1 LWETVKEAIAANDRF
16 LFCTHRDP
24 DADGVGSEMAL
35 SLALRRMGKNCVVLN
50 SDSLPDSLSFL
61 DPDQTVRGFD
71 AMSAEQ
77 SSRLL
82 DEADVI
88 FFLDASE
95 WSRLRPMDD
104 EVSSRA
110 SKVICIDHHPVEQ
123 PLTDASVIRVDYSS
137 TGELIFELLKDMGLP
152 LDGGVAFSLYTALV
166 KDTGCFRF
174 DNTNERVF
182 RMATELC
189 SYDEVR
195 PSFVY
200 DRLFERSS
208 IAGVKAL
215 GKVLKTLEFAYGNRL
230 AHISLTAE
238 IMEQTGATLEDT
250 ENFVDVI
257 RGLDPV
263 QLCIYFRELDG
274 GRIKASF
281 RSKSSEI
288 NVNNLAVKMGG
299 GGHVRAS
306 GAVIEGTLPDVI
318 ARVVKAAAEC
328 FEH

>member
-1 LWETVKEAIAANDRF
+1 MWEAVKKAIAANRNF

-50 SDSLPDSLSFL
+50 CDSLPESLSFL
-61 DPDQTVRGFD
+61 DPDRTVRGFD
-71 AMSAEQ
+71 ALGEKESR
-77 SSRLL
+77 RLL
-82 DEADVI
+82 DQADII

-95 WSRLRPMDD
+95 WSRLSPMDG

-110 SKVICIDHHPVEQ
+110 DKVICIDHHPIEQ
-123 PLTDASVIRVDYSS
+123 PLNDISVVREDYSS

-189 SYDEVR
+189 SFDEVR
-195 PSFVY
+195 PSYVY

-230 AHISLTAE
+230 AHISLTTE
-238 IMEQTGATLEDT
+238 IMAHTGATLEDT

-318 ARVVKAAAEC
+318 ARVVDAAADC

>member
-1 LWETVKEAIAANDRF
+1 MWQTVKKAIADNGNF
-16 LFCTHRDP
+16 LFCTHKDP

-35 SLALRRMGKNCVVLN
+35 SLALRRLGKHCVILN
-50 SDSLPDSLSFL
+50 PDSRPGALNFL
-61 DPDQTVRGFD
+61 DPDNTVRGFD
-71 AMSAEQ
+71 ALAPEESR
-77 SSRLL
+77 RLL

-95 WSRLRPMDD
+95 WSRLRPMDG
-104 EVSSRA
+104 EVQKRSG
-110 SKVICIDHHPVEQ
+110 KVICIDHHPAEQ
-123 PLTDASVIRVDYSS
+123 PLTPDSVIRDDYSS
-137 TGELIFELLKDMGLP
+137 TGELIYNLLKDMGLP

-182 RMATELC
+182 AMAAEL
-189 SYDEVR
+189 SAYDEVR
-195 PSFVY
+195 PSYVY

-215 GKVLKTLEFAYGNRL
+215 GQVLKTLGFAYDNRL
-230 AHISLTAE
+230 AHISLTE
-238 IMEQTGATLEDT
+238 DIMAATGATLEET

-257 RGLDPV
+257 RALDPV

-274 GRIKASF
+274 GKVKASF

-288 NVNNLAVKMGG
+288 NVNTLAVKMGG

-306 GAVIEGTLPDVI
+306 GAVIEGALEDVI
-318 ARVVKAAAEC
+318 DRVVQAAAEC
-328 FEH
+328 FVK

>member
-1 LWETVKEAIAANDRF
+1 MWDAVKKMIAANESF

-35 SLALRRMGKNCVVLN
+35 SLALRALGKSCVVLN
-50 SDSLPDSLSFL
+50 PDSLPETLSFL
-61 DPDQTVRGFD
+61 DPERTVRGFG
-71 AMSAEQ
+71 AVGAEQ
-77 SSRLL
+77 SRRLL

-88 FFLDASE
+88 FFLDASQ
-95 WSRLRPMDD
+95 WSRLSPMDG
-104 EVSSRA
+104 EVSARA
-110 SKVICIDHHPVEQ
+110 DKVICIDHHPVQ
-123 PLTDASVIRVDYSS
+123 RPPTPVSVIREDYSS
-137 TGELIFELLKDMGLP
+137 AGELIFDLLKDMGLP

-174 DNTNERVF
+174 DNTNQRVF
-182 RMATELC
+182 NMATELC

-195 PSFVY
+195 PSYVY
-200 DRLFERSS
+200 ERLFERSS

-215 GKVLKTLEFAYGNRL
+215 GRVLETLEFAYGDRL
-230 AHISLTAE
+230 AHISLTTD
-238 IMEQTGATLEDT
+238 ILEQTGATLEDT

-257 RGLDPV
+257 RALDPV
-263 QLCIYFRELDG
+263 ELCIYFRELGG

-281 RSKSSEI
+281 RSKSNEI

-306 GAVIEGTLPDVI
+306 GAVIEGTLAEVI
-318 ARVVKAAAEC
+318 ARVVEAAADC
-328 FEH
+328 FGH